1 MLQVYPGLPKSSVHH
16 AVRCGGADLD
26 ANSYRGHSLL
36 SLLKSRNTC
45 FSQGLRKDAVFQ
57 FVFFISLRN
66 KGCKFA
72 RCMDRQSVIFRD
84 LGRMDYKT
92 AWDYQE
98 GLLQENVRKKTEARI
113 QTSEVGVPSSD
124 FRPPASI
131 NTQHYLLFVEHPPV
145 YTLGKSG
152 NIDNVLLSEENLKA
166 RGIDFFRTNRGGDIT
181 FHGPQQIVGY
191 PILDLEKFYTDIGK
205 YLRNMEEV
213 IILTL
218 KEYGIEA
225 GRSPG
230 ETGVWID
237 AAIKGK
243 ERKICA
249 IGVRSSRWITMHGF
263 ALNVNTDLD
272 YFNFIIPCGI
282 QGKQVTSL
290 QKELSRYVDFEEVK
304 EKVKRNFE
312 KVFDAELRG

>member
-1 MLQVYPGLPKSSVHH
+1 
-16 AVRCGGADLD
+16 
-26 ANSYRGHSLL
+26 
-36 SLLKSRNTC
+36 
-45 FSQGLRKDAVFQ
+45 
-57 FVFFISLRN
+57 
-66 KGCKFA
+66 
-72 RCMDRQSVIFRD
+72 MDKQPVIFRD
-84 LGRMDYKT
+84 LGKMDYKT

-98 GLLQENVRKKTEARI
+98 SLLHENVRRKTQARS
-113 QTSEVGVPSSD
+113 QVSDVGAPASD
-124 FRPPASI
+124 FPLSVSI
-131 NTQHYLLFVEHPPV
+131 DTDHYLLFVEHPPV

-152 NIDNVLLSEENLKA
+152 NINNVLLSEENLKA

-237 AAIKGK
+237 PAIKGR

-282 QGKQVTSL
+282 QNKQVTSI
-290 QKELSRYVDFEEVK
+290 QKELNRPIDFDEVK

>member
-1 MLQVYPGLPKSSVHH
+1 MASKQ
-16 AVRCGGADLD
+16 
-26 ANSYRGHSLL
+26 
-36 SLLKSRNTC
+36 T
-45 FSQGLRKDAVFQ
+45 
-57 FVFFISLRN
+57 
-66 KGCKFA
+66 
-72 RCMDRQSVIFRD
+72 VIFRD
-84 LGRMDYKT
+84 LGQMKYKA

-98 GLLQENVRKKTEARI
+98 SLLQENVRRKSEARNFESGAGSQESI
-113 QTSEVGVPSSD
+113 EAGQKQVAERPSPGYPHLQTLPTPD
-124 FRPPASI
+124 IRLPTI
-131 NTQHYLLFVEHPPV
+131 HYLLFVEHPPV

-152 NIDNVLLSEENLKA
+152 NMENVLLSEENLKA

-181 FHGPQQIVGY
+181 FHGPQQLVGY

-205 YLRNMEEV
+205 YLRNIEEV
-213 IILTL
+213 IIFTL

-225 GRSPG
+225 GRSAG

-237 AAIKGK
+237 ADIKGR

-282 QGKQVTSL
+282 QNKQVTSL
-290 QKELSRYVDFEEVK
+290 QKELGRTMDFDEVK
-304 EKVKRNFE
+304 EKVKKNFE
-312 KVFDAELRG
+312 NVFDAELLC